1 MVDTAAQEILV
12 FAIGN
17 PLLDIAKEF
26 ADDTIL
32 DKYGLKHA
40 SACLASPE
48 QLPLY
53 EELFAME
60 GIETIPGGSALNTIR
75 ATAFFLK
82 NSHPKSTA
90 YVGCIGQDDTGKVL
104 EE

>member
-1 MVDTAAQEILV
+1 MVDTTSQQHEILV

-26 ADDTIL
+26 DDDTIL

-48 QLPLY
+48 
-53 EELFAME
+53 
-60 GIETIPGGSALNTIR
+60 
-75 ATAFFLK
+75 
-82 NSHPKSTA
+82 
-90 YVGCIGQDDTGKVL
+90 
-104 EE
+104 